1 MVARGVKTQNRLSRI
16 KLVITAILCVNF
28 LFWCASQ
35 NVYERWSGVPPVPD
49 RTGAVMMTLGDPEFS
64 YRILALSLQNLG
76 NLGVN
81 MAPLKDYNYHE
92 LGEWFLLLNSLDPVS
107 DHVPTLAAYY
117 FGATRIP
124 ADVAVVVRYLAAV
137 GQEPFGTKWRWLVQ
151 AVYLAQHRLYNEN
164 LALHLAK
171 TLAHMPQSVA
181 MPAWARQ
188 MPAFVL
194 EKKGDKEAARTLMI
208 DMLRTQK
215 NLSPQD
221 LSNMEFFLIHQVG
234 MSPQAVLRILKER
247 GGHH

>member
-1 MVARGVKTQNRLSRI
+1 MQDRLRGI
-16 KLVITAILCVNF
+16 KLVLAAILCVNF
-28 LFWCASQ
+28 LFWCASHD
-35 NVYERWSGVPPVPD
+35 VYQRWSGVPPVPD

-92 LGEWFLLLNSLDPVS
+92 LGKWFLLLSSLDPVS

-117 FGATRIP
+117 FGATRVP
-124 ADVAVVVRYLAAV
+124 ADIAVVVRYLAAV
-137 GQEPFGTKWRWLVQ
+137 GQEPFGAKWRWLVQ
-151 AVYLAQHRLYNEN
+151 AIYLAQHRMYNEN
-164 LALHLAK
+164 LALRLAQI
-171 TLAHMPQSVA
+171 LAHMPQSVK

-194 EKKGDKEAARTLMI
+194 EKQGDKEAARALMI

-215 NLSPQD
+215 DISPQD
-221 LSNMEFFLIHQVG
+221 ISNMTFFLIHQVG
-234 MSPQAVLRILKER
+234 MSPQAVQHILKER
-247 GGHH
+247 GRQP